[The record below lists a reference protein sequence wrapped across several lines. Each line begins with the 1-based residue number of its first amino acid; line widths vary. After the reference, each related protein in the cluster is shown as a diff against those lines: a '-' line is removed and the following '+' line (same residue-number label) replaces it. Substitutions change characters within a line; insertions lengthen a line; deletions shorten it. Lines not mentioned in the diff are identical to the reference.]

1 MQLKN
6 LFSSNAEVVDA
17 ICMTLRAGFSE
28 TDPGP
33 FVFPPQMVT
42 ELIVSNWQSRIATVV
57 NTASAFASSL
67 NAGRFKQH
75 VASALGILLPWVFN
89 LLYQLPGKSYWPPKF
104 VGH

>member
-6 LFSSNAEVVDA
+6 LFSSDTEVVDA
-17 ICMTLRAGFSE
+17 ICTILRAGFSE

-42 ELIVSNWQSRIATVV
+42 ELIISNWQGRIAAIV

-67 NAGRFKQH
+67 NTGRFKEQA
-75 VASALGILLPWVFN
+75 VPTLRALLPWVFN
-89 LLYQLPGKSYWPPKF
+89 LLHQLPGKSSRR
-104 VGH
+104 